1 MTPTEL
7 RKNIYKIL
15 DTIAETGKAVEIE
28 RQGKVFKI
36 ICESAPSK
44 LDTLRRKKHPKAYKG
59 NSDEIITMDWSKEW
73 QAGPI

>member
-28 RQGKVFKI
+28 RKGKVFKI
-36 ICESAPSK
+36 ICESTPSK
-44 LDTLRRKKHPKAYKG
+44 LDKLRRKKHPKAYKG

-73 QAGPI
+73 RAGPI